1 MKANISIQNPPKNNL
16 IYNHCK
22 EDIEKLGNLENV
34 VVKVKKKKVKKKK
47 VKKENNKIVDIN
59 NNTINNINDNKIK
72 NNKRKVIINKNQKLK
87 FRKKDNMKQISQ
99 ESIKSL
105 VSDDSKPKEVAD
117 NVQNFN
123 IFLGRSKGKKRTKNK
138 KNILCELHNI
148 INQMDN
154 DEEVNKKEL
163 NNIPFTQALRIDKRN
178 YLEMFF
184 SVLVHEIDII
194 NIFYYRKINTYIAIS
209 LSIYAFE
216 LFLDLTFN
224 CVLYTD
230 DIVSKKYKNNGSIGA
245 FTSLSLAFMSNIT
258 SSIIS
263 NILGNLADYEDMI
276 DLIIK
281 DAVNEKQYF
290 NNIKRFRKYLA
301 IKVSAF
307 YIIQTIMNA
316 LMFYYLMIFC
326 TIYKNTQISVFMN
339 YLLGII
345 QSLLLSLGLSL
356 LISLIRFLSIKYRW
370 KSIYNTSK
378 YLFENF

>member
-1 MKANISIQNPPKNNL
+1 
-16 IYNHCK
+16 
-22 EDIEKLGNLENV
+22 
-34 VVKVKKKKVKKKK
+34 
-47 VKKENNKIVDIN
+47 
-59 NNTINNINDNKIK
+59 
-72 NNKRKVIINKNQKLK
+72 
-87 FRKKDNMKQISQ
+87 MKQISQ
-99 ESIKSL
+99 ESIKNL

-123 IFLGRSKGKKRTKNK
+123 IFLGRSKGKKQTKNK
-138 KNILCELHNI
+138 KNIISELHNI
-148 INQMDN
+148 FNRMGN

-178 YLEMFF
+178 YFEMFF

-209 LSIYAFE
+209 LSLYAFE

-281 DAVNEKQYF
+281 DAVNPKQYF
-290 NNIKRFRKYLA
+290 TNIKKFRKYLA

-307 YIIQTIMNA
+307 FIIQTIMNA
-316 LMFYYLMIFC
+316 LMCYYLMIFC